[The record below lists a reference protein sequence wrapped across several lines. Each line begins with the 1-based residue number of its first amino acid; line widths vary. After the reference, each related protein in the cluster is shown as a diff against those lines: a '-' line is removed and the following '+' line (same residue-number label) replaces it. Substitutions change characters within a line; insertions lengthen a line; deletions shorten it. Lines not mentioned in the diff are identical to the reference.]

1 MIVSELISRYV
12 KTRGDT
18 VLSGLRWLL
27 LSVVSRLG
35 GEDSLAWTITDRLQ
49 ILSVL
54 LHDTIEGEHRW

>member
-35 GEDSLAWTITDRLQ
+35 REDSLAWTIADRLQ

>member
-12 KTRGDT
+12 KTGSDT
-18 VLSGLRWLL
+18 VLYGLRRLL
-27 LSVVSRLG
+27 LSVISRLG
-35 GEDSLAWTITDRLQ
+35 GEDSLTRTIADRLQ

>member
-12 KTRGDT
+12 KTGSDT
-18 VLSGLRWLL
+18 VLCGLRRLL
-27 LSVVSRLG
+27 LSVISRLG
-35 GEDSLAWTITDRLQ
+35 GEDSLTRTIADRLQ

>member
-12 KTRGDT
+12 KTGSDT
-18 VLSGLRWLL
+18 VLSGLRRLL

-35 GEDSLAWTITDRLQ
+35 GEDSLAWTIADRLQ